1 MKKDIIIYEESFFS
15 KIRRFFLGLFK
26 KKNTKDIK
34 DNFQNQSNT
43 EKNDFMKKIEIKPD
57 EDELKIKN
65 LQKKYKLGEI
75 KEEDMTDEEHAKL
88 IELYKKQNEDIIKII
103 ENKKNSIKKKI
114 EDLNQQA
121 KSDFRRNVREPQT
134 NTVSLKYKLKNGEIA
149 ISDLSNS
156 ELDDIINYYEE
167 STKKKMKKLQ
177 IKNAG

>member
-1 MKKDIIIYEESFFS
+1 MKKNIIIYEESFFS

-121 KSDFRRNVREPQT
+121 KSDFRSNVR
-134 NTVSLKYKLKNGEIA
+134 K
-149 ISDLSNS
+149 SN
-156 ELDDIINYYEE
+156 
-167 STKKKMKKLQ
+167 
-177 IKNAG
+177 